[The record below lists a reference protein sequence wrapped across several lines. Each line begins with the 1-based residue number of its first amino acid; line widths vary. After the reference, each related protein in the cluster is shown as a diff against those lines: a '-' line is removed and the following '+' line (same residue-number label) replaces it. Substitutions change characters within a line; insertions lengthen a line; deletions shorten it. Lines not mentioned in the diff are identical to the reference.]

1 MILLRSFVFN
11 VGFYTGTL
19 VLMIVFLPI
28 LILDR
33 KVLPRC
39 GHVWSSVLRWWLSVA
54 VGVRVEIRG
63 EIPSGPCLIA
73 AKHQSAWEAIE
84 FLRLLPD
91 ACFVLKRELTWIPVF
106 GWYISGN
113 RQIVVDRSGGVRALK
128 RMLGEAQI
136 ALNAGRQIVVFP
148 QGTRV
153 EPGVA
158 KAYQP
163 GIALLYNH
171 LDVRIIPVALNSGVV
186 WGRNKF
192 VKVPGTIVLEFLSAM
207 PAGLNSRVFIKE
219 LSTRIERATGELVDE
234 GRQSAGQF

>member
-1 MILLRSFVFN
+1 MIFLRSFVFN

-33 KVLPRC
+33 DALPRC
-39 GHVWSSVLRWWLSVA
+39 GHVWSSMLRWWLSVA
-54 VGVRVEIRG
+54 VGIRVEIRG

-73 AKHQSAWEAIE
+73 AKHQSAWETIE

-91 ACFVLKRELTWIPVF
+91 TCFVLKRELTWIPIF

-158 KAYQP
+158 KTYQP
-163 GIALLYNH
+163 GIALLYNR

-192 VKVPGTIVLEFLSAM
+192 VKFPGTIVLEFLGAM
-207 PAGLNSRVFIKE
+207 PAGLDSRVFIKE
-219 LSTRIERATGELVDE
+219 LSARIERATGELVDE

>member
-39 GHVWSSVLRWWLSVA
+39 GHVWSSMMRWWLSVA
-54 VGVRVEIRG
+54 VGVRIEIRG

-91 ACFVLKRELTWIPVF
+91 ACFVLKRELTWIPIF

-153 EPGVA
+153 EPGVV
-158 KAYQP
+158 KTYQP

-171 LDVRIIPVALNSGVV
+171 LDVCIIPVALNSGVV

-192 VKVPGTIVLEFLSAM
+192 VKFPGTIVLEFLSAM
-207 PAGLNSRVFIKE
+207 PAGLDSKMFIQELSSRV
-219 LSTRIERATGELVDE
+219 ERATGELVDE
-234 GRQSAGQF
+234 GRQSAGRF